1 MDYLREIVS
10 MKNHIG
16 FTGTQDFGKVSDR
29 RVDRL
34 WEYLKLLK
42 ENGSTHFH
50 HGDCIGA
57 DNMAA
62 TQAHRIG
69 FKVIVHPPKNA
80 SKRAFNAYYVE
91 EKEPKGY
98 IARNHDIVDCSEI
111 LIGMPKNPKVEEL
124 RSGTWATIRYA
135 RKIGKS
141 VGII

>member
-1 MDYLREIVS
+1 MVERYIKVE
-10 MKNHIG
+10 NHIG

-29 RVDRL
+29 RVDKL

-42 ENGSTHFH
+42 EKGFVYFH

-57 DNMAA
+57 DNVAA
-62 TQAHRIG
+62 TQANRLK
-69 FKVIVHPPKNA
+69 FKIIMHPPINI

-91 EKEPKGY
+91 EKDPREY
-98 IARNHDIVDCSEI
+98 IDRNHDIVDCSEI

-135 RKIGKS
+135 RKMGKS
-141 VGII
+141 VVIF